1 MYHLGN
7 AITFLHGIKTT
18 KLYSA
23 LQTLPKGVL
32 HNVFF
37 DTIEDKEFVL

>member
-1 MYHLGN
+1 M
-7 AITFLHGIKTT
+7 KTT
-18 KLYSA
+18 KLYTA

-37 DTIEDKEFVL
+37 DTIEDR